1 MIRQAE
7 LAEVGRYRTTRS
19 FMPLLW
25 SQPAKTP
32 RALDDPARRT
42 HEIDDHIRMLVVNL
56 PDVEST
62 DEANVE
68 VLTTNKLQ
76 ENYECTNAQGIQS
89 SYNAVVF
96 RECSTT
102 GVVSTPDTVFFRDAF
117 CSCEERRDAG

>member
-1 MIRQAE
+1 MDKKVIRQAE

-42 HEIDDHIRMLVVNL
+42 HEIDDHIRMLVVDL

-62 DEANVE
+62 DEANVG
-68 VLTTNKLQ
+68 VLITNKL
-76 ENYECTNAQGIQS
+76 IR
-89 SYNAVVF
+89 SYHVWRGVLKLRAF
-96 RECSTT
+96 SPPIMHLCS
-102 GVVSTPDTVFFRDAF
+102 GNFLPL
-117 CSCEERRDAG
+117 EL